1 MRQIKKRIALNDAE
15 AFNQMGLAYIKG
27 KRGLPQVI
35 GRRLNCLI
43 GELNLVQLELIIL

>member
-27 KRGLPQVI
+27 KRGLPQDH
-35 GRRLNCLI
+35 RKAF
-43 GELNLVQLELIIL
+43 ELFNRGAELKWFN